1 MAVEIEHK
9 YLVIN
14 DSYKGMATGSVDIRQ
29 GYLNRNPDRT
39 VRVRTMGTKG
49 FLTVKSR
56 NHGAKRLEFEYEIPH
71 HDAVEILKLAQ
82 PGLIEKT
89 RYLVPYDGLLW
100 EVDEFHGSL
109 AGVVVAEVELPDN
122 DVCYKKPS
130 FIGEDITGN
139 PSYYNSNLEAAVA
152 SGNDKIGKNCLQ

>member
-1 MAVEIEHK
+1 MAYEIEHK

-14 DSYKGMATGSVDIRQ
+14 DSYRQMATGKVAIRQ

-39 VRVRTMGTKG
+39 VRVRTMGEKG

-56 NHGAKRLEFEYEIPH
+56 NHGAKRLEFEYEIPGR
-71 HDAVEILKLAQ
+71 DAEEILKLAE
-82 PGLIEKT
+82 PGIVEKT
-89 RYLVPYDGLLW
+89 RYIVPFGGLLW

-109 AGVVVAEVELPDN
+109 NGVTVAEVELPD
-122 DVCYKKPS
+122 DGHSYEKPP

-139 PSYYNSNLEAAVA
+139 PQFYNSNL
-152 SGNDKIGKNCLQ
+152 KI

>member
-1 MAVEIEHK
+1 MAYEIEHK

-14 DSYKGMATGSVDIRQ
+14 NSYKQLATGKVDIRQ

-39 VRVRTMGTKG
+39 VRVRTMGDKG

-56 NHGAKRLEFEYEIPH
+56 NHGAKRLEFEYEIPG
-71 HDAVEILKLAQ
+71 HDAEEILKLAE
-82 PGLIEKT
+82 PGIVEKT
-89 RYLVPYDGLLW
+89 RYLVPYSGLLW

-109 AGVVVAEVELPDN
+109 NGVTVAEVELPDDGVN
-122 DVCYKKPS
+122 YEKPP

-139 PSYYNSNLEAAVA
+139 PQYYNSNL
-152 SGNDKIGKNCLQ
+152 SS